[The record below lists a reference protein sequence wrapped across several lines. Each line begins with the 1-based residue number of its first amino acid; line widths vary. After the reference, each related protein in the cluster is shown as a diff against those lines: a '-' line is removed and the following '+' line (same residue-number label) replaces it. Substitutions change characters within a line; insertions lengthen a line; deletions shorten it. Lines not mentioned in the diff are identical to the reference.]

1 MKGEVAVGVEGKTGG
16 RNSRKG
22 RLDLFS
28 WLTNTLPMWMPAGPK
43 PGWFERR
50 GRLCLVSGVGS
61 C

>member
-28 WLTNTLPMWMPAGPK
+28 WLPLPTWMPAGPK
-43 PGWFERR
+43 PDWFGLGGFCAWFREL
-50 GRLCLVSGVGS
+50 GVVS
-61 C
+61 